1 MARKT
6 EIVGITTIKDDF
18 FIGKEHAVLGT
29 IKEITEEEYPVGR
42 DFSEY
47 NGGDV
52 TRFEKTYVVHC
63 SFGVIEIHY
72 QQAVS
77 ILYKELP

>member
-18 FIGKEHAVLGT
+18 FIGKENVVLGT

-42 DFSEY
+42 DFSGC
-47 NGGDV
+47 NGDV